1 MSVRG
6 DRHARDRNHAHDH
19 GPVASMWAAALAA
32 LTLMV
37 PALVLIVGG
46 NNNGRAAFDST
57 AYHERFIRAMAE
69 SFPSF
74 DLSNPLTATT
84 PGYHILVATAA
95 QFGAESTM
103 AMRLVSMV
111 VGCAFVATVAAWIAR
126 RTGAGLAYVFTLPLI
141 ASIYVVGSAARSAA
155 PGCSTAGS
163 CLRAPSRVCWR
174 RRFRSPPRICTPGGS
189 PAGGG

>member
-1 MSVRG
+1 MGVRG

-57 AYHERFIRAMAE
+57 AYHERFILALAE

-126 RTGAGLAYVFTLPLI
+126 RWDDPAFPRAFHWFDSPRYWQDHINELQAQIEVMAKPMTL
-141 ASIYVVGSAARSAA
+141 
-155 PGCSTAGS
+155 
-163 CLRAPSRVCWR
+163 
-174 RRFRSPPRICTPGGS
+174 F
-189 PAGGG
+189 